1 MKRRGII
8 CSVALALAGGGL
20 ACAQDSD
27 GRTKIVE
34 PDSEL
39 PSSLDRFVKNAIDE
53 GLLTPSEPSS
63 SQPSSTTANTAQNPH
78 APIIERQGSNRAQAG
93 VSLRPKQSTATNVC
107 AEEDPFDFTEYHELR
122 TYDDLLAWRS
132 TAEAAEP
139 EQFKNELARAYI
151 ALGLNE
157 EARLQLNGI
166 VGPEASALRRL
177 AVLMEDRAAPDL
189 EFFRQQ
195 ADCPDVSGIWYSL
208 ALLKKD
214 RKAAARRFDERINEF
229 RRLPFQLRVEIAAR
243 AVPALDAAGERLIVD
258 KLMANFNEEDIA
270 ASSRLKFNRA
280 LINMRNGGDA
290 ARDVMRNYLNN
301 PEFRE
306 EAAASLLRH
315 GQTLEKTVQKDVADR
330 MIEKISSIDSTGPVA
345 SSLDVMLNDLHE
357 VAGYGLTLQLASMPA
372 TQRPE
377 AHDRI
382 VSHFVSL
389 AEDGLSSA
397 DTLENLEA
405 MDALLAGADLLS
417 EHDELDNLYTDAS
430 QLALK
435 LGFQNLAATFA
446 SRSSDPEELVEARA
460 SLAFRMADHDALK
473 SFTDLYPENAE
484 ITLLAALS
492 AVRSGDEALLAAV
505 EPRLRRD
512 ARTVVSLIEMD
523 AASGRWIVPEYIY
536 GTARALGD
544 EEHKARVERVELL
557 RSQLGA
563 PQPSPEYGVADIG
576 SALKRIR
583 TSLEPDEME
592 VH

>member
-1 MKRRGII
+1 MRRQGII
-8 CSVALALAGGGL
+8 CLVAFALAGGGL
-20 ACAQDSD
+20 AHAQESD
-27 GRTKIVE
+27 DTNKIVE

-53 GLLTPSEPSS
+53 GLLTPAQPSS
-63 SQPSSTTANTAQNPH
+63 SPSATSPKISPNPH
-78 APIIERQGSNRAQAG
+78 APIIEPAGQGRAQAG
-93 VSLRPKQSTATNVC
+93 VSLRPKQSAASNVC
-107 AEEDPFDFTEYHELR
+107 AGEDPFDFSEYHELR

-139 EQFKNELARAYI
+139 EHFKNELARAYI

-157 EARLQLNGI
+157 EARLQLNGV
-166 VGPEASALRRL
+166 VGAEASALRRL
-177 AVLMEDRAAPDL
+177 AVLMEDRAAPDRD
-189 EFFRQQ
+189 FFRQQ
-195 ADCPDVSGIWYSL
+195 ADCPGVSGIWYSL
-208 ALLKKD
+208 ALLKTD

-258 KLMANFNEEDIA
+258 KLMANFDEQDIA

-301 PEFRE
+301 PEFRQ

-315 GQTLEKTVQKDVADR
+315 GQTLEKTVQRDVANR
-330 MIEKISSIDSTGPVA
+330 MIEKISGIDTTGPVA

-389 AEDGLSSA
+389 AEDGLSSP
-397 DTLENLEA
+397 DTLDNLEA
-405 MDALLAGADLLS
+405 MDALLAGADMLS
-417 EHDELDNLYTDAS
+417 ERGEKDNLYSDAS
-430 QLALK
+430 QLALR

-446 SRSSDPEELVEARA
+446 SRTSDPEDLVEARA

-473 SFTDLYPENAE
+473 SFTILYPQNAE
-484 ITLLAALS
+484 ISFLAALS
-492 AVRSGDEALLAAV
+492 AVRSGDEALLSGL

-536 GTARALGD
+536 GTARTLGN
-544 EEHKARVERVELL
+544 ETYQARVKRVELL
-557 RSQLGA
+557 RDQQGP
-563 PQPSPEYGVADIG
+563 PQPAPEYDVADIG
-576 SALKRIR
+576 PALQRIR
-583 TSLEPDEME
+583 TSLEPDAME